1 MSWHIRQC
9 GENLYHHIYAWGNDR
24 HPIFKH
30 QSHFHKYFGLL
41 DNYAQTHDIGVIAYA
56 LMEWHVHLFI
66 HDKYNNLSKFMMDL
80 HGTYAQFYNRITHRV
95 GHVFG
100 KRFNNKIV
108 RCTIYG
114 KWLTRYI
121 HRQPL
126 EAGLVSKAHDYP
138 WSSYRVYLGQEE
150 NRFVQPDIILDQFG
164 TERDRSINY
173 QGFVETSIDGPVDWN
188 ARYFRLRSISE
199 LIASICAELDIE
211 SALVKKPRGRPA
223 QILRSKVITIL
234 MEKYDVKAS
243 AIAKAFGLSRSA
255 VTRILQRSTH
265 QYVQH

>member
-1 MSWHIRQC
+1 MSWLIRQC

-30 QSHFHKYFGLL
+30 TKHFRKYLALL
-41 DNYAQTHDIGVIAYA
+41 DNYAKTHDISVIAYA

-66 HDKYNNLSKFMMDL
+66 HDIYNNLSKFMMDL
-80 HGTYAQFYNRITHRV
+80 HGAYAQFYNRITHRV

-108 RCTIYG
+108 KCNIYG

-126 EAGLVSKAHDYP
+126 EAGLVGKPQDYP
-138 WSSYRVYLGQEE
+138 WSSYRVYLGHEKSS
-150 NRFVQPDIILDQFG
+150 FVHADVILDQFG
-164 TERDRSINY
+164 TKRDRSINY
-173 QGFVETSIDGPVDWN
+173 QDFIETSIDGPVDWS

-199 LIASICAELDIE
+199 LIASTCAELEIE
-211 SALVKKPRGRPA
+211 SAIIMKPRGRPA
-223 QILRSKVITIL
+223 QLLRSKVITML
-234 MEKYDVKAS
+234 AEKYDVRAS
-243 AIAKAFGLSRSA
+243 AIAKALGLSRSA
-255 VTRILQRSTH
+255 VTRILQRTTR
-265 QYVQH
+265 